1 MQLQLTNYCAIVMA
15 ASISWERFFLVV
27 VCTAGLTTNYQLVTA
42 ARRFGSYMD
51 VYPAVDLASAQLSP
65 SCEPSEQRKCPL
77 FVALS
82 MSFGLE
88 YVSGGV
94 VASIRYALDQINNE
108 TSLLPGYSLHYTL
121 TDSQVGILGS
131 DNC

>member
-15 ASISWERFFLVV
+15 ASIGWERFFLLV
-27 VCTAGLTTNYQLVTA
+27 VCTAVLTTNYQLVTA
-42 ARRFGSYMD
+42 ARENFGSYMD
-51 VYPAVDLASAQLSP
+51 VYPAVDLASAQLS
-65 SCEPSEQRKCPL
+65 CEPQRKCPL
-77 FVALS
+77 FIALS

-94 VASIRYALDQINNE
+94 VASIRYALDQINND

-121 TDSQVGILGS
+121 TDSKVGILG
-131 DNC
+131 